1 MVGGRLANG
10 GTQTE
15 ACASAPATGVVLPR
29 IRRHAGE
36 LVPVLVPEL
45 RVNPLPNPPPQG
57 GREQRRTAI
66 RLQSTLA
73 CTALLF
79 GLAAGCGTTR
89 MTDTQRTAT
98 EQLLVSKAID
108 QAVMEVD
115 FSELTGKPVFF
126 DTQYLDGA
134 VDRGYLVSSLRQQ
147 LLFRGCLLQE
157 DRNKATYVVEVRSGG
172 IGTDRHA
179 LLVGIPQMNVPAFMP
194 GQPSQIPEI
203 PLAKKTDQEGVAK
216 LAIFAYN
223 RLTGQLVWQS
233 GVVKATSTSKDTWV
247 FGAGPFQ
254 QGSIRS
260 GTELAGEPLPRL
272 FEKGD
277 ATGEVAPAVAK
288 GAVWPEPAT
297 DSKRLAYLLANAPA
311 NVRSIETG
319 ATGVDP
325 LADMG
330 GLNQGHWPWNSIVTE
345 EAAAPVSP
353 PTPSTKAPA
362 PSPPPNVQAQ
372 LETEPSGIVTSGL
385 GTKPGNPLAETEP
398 RIILDFAGG
407 TKPES

>member
-1 MVGGRLANG
+1 MVLANASG
-10 GTQTE
+10 WCGRFAKWHL
-15 ACASAPATGVVLPR
+15 ACA
-29 IRRHAGE
+29 
-36 LVPVLVPEL
+36 
-45 RVNPLPNPPPQG
+45 
-57 GREQRRTAI
+57 
-66 RLQSTLA
+66 
-73 CTALLF
+73 ALLL
-79 GLAAGCGTTR
+79 GMAAGCGTTR

-115 FSELTGKPVFF
+115 FSELAGKPVFF

-147 LLFRGCLLQE
+147 LLFRGCLLQD

-254 QGSIRS
+254 QGTIRS

-272 FEKGD
+272 FEKEE
-277 ATGEVAPAVAK
+277 APSEAAPAVAK
-288 GAVWPEPAT
+288 GAVWPERAGPAT

-311 NVRSIETG
+311 NVRSTDAG
-319 ATGVDP
+319 TPGVD
-325 LADMG
+325 LGADFG
-330 GLNQGHWPWNSIVTE
+330 GLSQGRWPWNSIVTDE
-345 EAAAPVSP
+345 IPALASPAAPASSP
-353 PTPSTKAPA
+353 APATKAP
-362 PSPPPNVQAQ
+362 PGPPPPNVQVQ
-372 LETEPSGIVTSGL
+372 LETEPSGILTSGL

-398 RIILDFAGG
+398 RSILDFAGG
-407 TKPES
+407 TKPEN

>member
-1 MVGGRLANG
+1 
-10 GTQTE
+10 
-15 ACASAPATGVVLPR
+15 
-29 IRRHAGE
+29 
-36 LVPVLVPEL
+36 
-45 RVNPLPNPPPQG
+45 
-57 GREQRRTAI
+57 
-66 RLQSTLA
+66 
-73 CTALLF
+73 
-79 GLAAGCGTTR
+79 

-115 FSELTGKPVFF
+115 FSELAGKPVFF

-147 LLFRGCLLQE
+147 LLFRGCLLQD

-254 QGSIRS
+254 QGTIRS

-272 FEKGD
+272 FEKEE
-277 ATGEVAPAVAK
+277 AAGEAAPAVAK
-288 GAVWPEPAT
+288 GAVWPEHAGPAT

-311 NVRSIETG
+311 NVRSIDAGTPGLDPG
-319 ATGVDP
+319 ADF
-325 LADMG
+325 G
-330 GLNQGHWPWNSIVTE
+330 GLSPGRWPWNSIGTD
-345 EAAAPVSP
+345 EAPALVSPTAPVSSP
-353 PTPSTKAPA
+353 APATKAP
-362 PSPPPNVQAQ
+362 PSPPNVQAQ
-372 LETEPSGIVTSGL
+372 LETEPSGILTSGL

-398 RIILDFAGG
+398 RSILDFAGG
-407 TKPES
+407 TKPEN

>member
-1 MVGGRLANG
+1 MVRCAFANG
-10 GTQTE
+10 GTKTE
-15 ACASAPATGVVLPR
+15 AYARAPATGGVLPR
-29 IRRHAGE
+29 
-36 LVPVLVPEL
+36 
-45 RVNPLPNPPPQG
+45 
-57 GREQRRTAI
+57 
-66 RLQSTLA
+66 LA
-73 CTALLF
+73 CTALLL
-79 GLAAGCGTTR
+79 GMAAGCGTTR

-157 DRNKATYVVEVRSGG
+157 DRNKAAYVVEVRSGG

-254 QGSIRS
+254 QGTIRS

-272 FEKGD
+272 FEKED
-277 ATGEVAPAVAK
+277 APSEATPAVAK
-288 GAVWPEPAT
+288 GAVWPEHAGPAT

-311 NVRSIETG
+311 NVRSIDAG
-319 ATGVDP
+319 AAGVDP
-325 LADMG
+325 LADIG
-330 GLNQGHWPWNSIVTE
+330 GLSQGRWPWNSIVTE
-345 EAAAPVSP
+345 EV
-353 PTPSTKAPA
+353 TAPA
-362 PSPPPNVQAQ
+362 SSPAPATRAPPAPPPPNVQAQ
-372 LETEPSGIVTSGL
+372 LETEPSGILTSGL

-398 RIILDFAGG
+398 RSILDFAGG
-407 TKPES
+407 TKPEN